1 MIFAEMEY
9 LEDHWGF
16 HEELKEFLHGHF
28 SRLESGV
35 QGDSWFWIFDGEQKV
50 AIDTFSSMKHQVK
63 SDRAG
68 QHVQKVI
75 NTLLLKYQVNVY
87 AEPKLEWHEDV

>member
-1 MIFAEMEY
+1 
-9 LEDHWGF
+9 
-16 HEELKEFLHGHF
+16 
-28 SRLESGV
+28 
-35 QGDSWFWIFDGEQKV
+35 
-50 AIDTFSSMKHQVK
+50 MKHQVK